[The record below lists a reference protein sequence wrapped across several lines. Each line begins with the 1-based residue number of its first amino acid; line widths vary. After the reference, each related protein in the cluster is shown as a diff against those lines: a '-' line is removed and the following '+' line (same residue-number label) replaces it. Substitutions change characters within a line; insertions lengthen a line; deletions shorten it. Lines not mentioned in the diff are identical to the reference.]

1 MGIESKPRPASPPS
15 NARDGEEALEQ
26 TAGTRAF
33 RGGLWQGAAQIGPFA
48 FTLFT
53 SIIAARIL
61 TPDEMG
67 RQSYIAFIVIVVQ
80 TFLGGGLANALLRFT
95 GDLVGR
101 GREPSLRSLVRST
114 MPIAVLAGCVG
125 GLALVAA
132 ALLGAEPGWAWIWG
146 GIAALAGVLNV
157 VPGNILLGTQQW
169 RPFAYS
175 VLITG
180 AVSVVATL
188 VVLELGGGISG
199 MLAVVAATAVARWV
213 WSEIL
218 ARGVLA
224 GFGKA
229 PESMVE
235 PRSAVLWFSLA
246 MSVPVIL
253 NLVVSQR
260 SEFFILEH
268 YSTDRQIAFYSIAFS
283 ATAALIAVPRAF
295 GAVLIPSVAALT
307 GSGETDRIR
316 NGFSRVLRLSL
327 LFAIPITAAGLALGP
342 DLLRLLYG
350 HRYAGAG
357 HVLLIVILTV
367 PLTPLAGAAGAVLV
381 GHGRVRAPVVISA
394 IAAAVDIG
402 LAIALVQPLDAIGA
416 AIANTCA
423 SVVATAL
430 LLAASIRLVG
440 GILLGWSSVLRV
452 IAISAVAGAV
462 ARLVLLVDEG
472 PGMFVLA
479 TLALV
484 VTLAAG
490 ALVVRAVSEDD
501 ASFLIRV
508 VGRRGRFTRVLE
520 RLSARPA
527 RAPA

>member
-1 MGIESKPRPASPPS
+1 
-15 NARDGEEALEQ
+15 
-26 TAGTRAF
+26 
-33 RGGLWQGAAQIGPFA
+33 
-48 FTLFT
+48 
-53 SIIAARIL
+53 
-61 TPDEMG
+61 
-67 RQSYIAFIVIVVQ
+67 
-80 TFLGGGLANALLRFT
+80 
-95 GDLVGR
+95 
-101 GREPSLRSLVRST
+101 
-114 MPIAVLAGCVG
+114 
-125 GLALVAA
+125 
-132 ALLGAEPGWAWIWG
+132 
-146 GIAALAGVLNV
+146 
-157 VPGNILLGTQQW
+157 
-169 RPFAYS
+169 
-175 VLITG
+175 
-180 AVSVVATL
+180 
-188 VVLELGGGISG
+188 
-199 MLAVVAATAVARWV
+199 
-213 WSEIL
+213 
-218 ARGVLA
+218 
-224 GFGKA
+224 KA

-367 PLTPLAGAAGAVLV
+367 PLTPLAGAAGAVIV

-394 IAAAVDIG
+394 IAAAVDIA

-430 LLAASIRLVG
+430 LLAAAIRLVG

-472 PGMFVLA
+472 PGMFVVA

-501 ASFLIRV
+501 ASFRCGV
-508 VGRRGRFTRVLE
+508 WGRRVRFTRVLE

-527 RAPA
+527 RAPARADSTAPSAGVGVAQRPHGAGAVEQGCVEILVGADLGIHAEVPLRPVACSLRDHDPFLDVREQVDHGVDEPGIVLRDADLLIVPKGEALEGERRRHDRFPCGEPLQDLHPHPPSGPDRSSEHRRRVEVRANVGNVPMDDDPVACQRAHIRCRIG